1 MWRGGCPTKR
11 QKQTVTAQSLISQTF
26 FLLWLSSVY
35 TLQQAQTSKASS
47 RDVRA
52 DVTSQTLSTRDHQ
65 GKETQS
71 ESRDQ
76 CSGRTLL
83 EALASRMFSWHLHT
97 DPTSGVKS
105 ATKNMKDSPT
115 AELHKPMM
123 GGQRELS
130 HTERLSW
137 NFSSRMHTV
146 CH

>member
-1 MWRGGCPTKR
+1 MWRGGCPTER
-11 QKQTVTAQSLISQTF
+11 QKRTVTAESLISQTF

-35 TLQQAQTSKASS
+35 AQQQAQTSKASG

-52 DVTSQTLSTRDHQ
+52 DGTSQTLSTRDHQ

-76 CSGRTLL
+76 CSGRTPF
-83 EALASRMFSWHLHT
+83 EALASRMFSWCLHT
-97 DPTSGVKS
+97 DPMSGVKS
-105 ATKNMKDSPT
+105 VTKNTKDSPT

-130 HTERLSW
+130 QTEQLPW